1 MARMP
6 RDAQEDARRT
16 ALDELLVKGQA
27 KKRQERWVVLGGLL
41 MQGKRNLSYEEIREL
56 AGYHADK
63 STIPAGYTNTRTSHL
78 REPDRQRRKPA

>member
-1 MARMP
+1 MP
-6 RDAQEDARRT
+6 RATKPPQPVTDNRT
-16 ALDELLVKGQA
+16 AELMAKGRT

-63 STIPAGYTNTRTSHL
+63 SALPSGYNSARPPHVS
-78 REPDRQRRKPA
+78 EPVGKRR